1 MGVDRAQK
9 RKTNS
14 KNKKKTNKM
23 KRKLSQI
30 TVNKSPNNFPP
41 KNHSFKSWNV
51 KKVQNWLNDIG
62 LEDYGTFF
70 QSSNING
77 GRLSKIT
84 SDFLDSIGMLNVDKT
99 VFYIELQK
107 LHGKSVKTRKVV
119 TITDRTHVIFR
130 DNGTLVVKTGPEVKK
145 VEILRHGGK
154 NNDDLNDFGE
164 KIDDFHDEQQVGFD
178 QAADKHFLMDKYL
191 EDSCKNCDCGEK
203 RAKTRK
209 SGGKFLTGNTRE
221 SKSAGKSIWNGMK
234 NATMNAFH
242 ETSRE
247 FMEREVPDNAGP
259 PKTQH
264 SSKFR
269 VENISPAC
277 DFPIVH
283 GLW

>member
-1 MGVDRAQK
+1 
-9 RKTNS
+9 
-14 KNKKKTNKM
+14 M

-30 TVNKSPNNFPP
+30 TVNKSPNNFPLNNFPP

-84 SDFLDSIGMLNVDKT
+84 SDFLDSIGMLNVEKT

-107 LHGKSVKTRKVV
+107 LHGKSVKLKLAKTVKTRKVV

-145 VEILRHGGK
+145 VEILRHEGGK
-154 NNDDLNDFGE
+154 NMKKHENDDS
-164 KIDDFHDEQQVGFD
+164 DDFVEKNDEQVGTNRGFD

-209 SGGKFLTGNTRE
+209 SGKKLTGNTKE

-247 FMEREVPDNAGP
+247 FMEREVPD
-259 PKTQH
+259 KVC
-264 SSKFR
+264 FF
-269 VENISPAC
+269 
-277 DFPIVH
+277 D
-283 GLW
+283 